1 VLFLCTGNSA
11 RSILAEC
18 ALNRWGA
25 GQFVAFSAGS
35 HPRGQVH
42 PMALELL
49 TGLDYATEALR
60 SKSWDEFARPEG
72 PPLDVVITV
81 CDSAAGE
88 ACPLWPGR
96 PLTAHWGVTD
106 PAAFVGPPDAQR
118 RLFARTYLELE
129 HRIKILA
136 RPSPDG
142 LDLAE
147 LRRRLD
153 ELGAVPPKIGAAVTT
168 S

>member
-60 SKSWDEFARPEG
+60 SKSWDEFARRDG

-96 PLTAHWGVTD
+96 PLTAHWGVAD

-118 RLFARTYLELE
+118 RLFARIYLELE

-153 ELGAVPPKIGAAVTT
+153 EFGAVPPKIGAADTT